1 MKRLMI
7 TMLLLTLFSCKGP
20 QGDKGDKG
28 PGTVTNL
35 SGIVSSNSFYV
46 YNSAITPNANIFVSI
61 GDGLSFT
68 ELPYFLPSLGYNT
81 YYMISPGS
89 ILIVNALSAGAT
101 AYKITVV
108 SAAPKYLGSKLL
120 EGY

>member
-1 MKRLMI
+1 MKRLAI
-7 TMLLLTLFSCKGP
+7 TLLALGLMSCKGP

-28 PGTVTNL
+28 PGAVTNL

-46 YNSAITPNANIFVSI
+46 FNSAITPNANVFVSI
-61 GDGLSFT
+61 GDGFSFT
-68 ELPYFLPSLGYNT
+68 ELPYFLPAQGFNT

-89 ILIVNALSAGAT
+89 VQIFNAQLAGAT

-108 SAAPKYLGSKLL
+108 SAAPAYIGSKLL
-120 EGY
+120 E